1 MPFTEVPDKW
11 NLQQRLAAAFRERH
25 LSARSNTCDNDT
37 IRLDDLE
44 ALALM
49 INFEYDDS
57 AGPPLLSNLGRLF
70 LTHAYWHTYGLDAF
84 HCLDKK
90 QMSRIPNNDVG
101 SSEKLS
107 LHETKD
113 YFNALLAL
121 AVIAR
126 QLTQTLCS
134 PFSKREGVILNDI
147 HNLYEQL
154 DYWRDSCCPRHL
166 QRYTDSAGRPNPIEI
181 NEPNSSRTGK
191 YTQLYRAVLW
201 ALELHCRLMIEDCVS
216 EIGLQDK
223 TSLEAEVLARRVE
236 YESLCALNE
245 MVNICQWMK
254 QHETRHHED
263 HERHSLIDLTPN
275 IFRNICAGM
284 CYWSCQRGI
293 DLCDSGPPRLLQP
306 RHATDREEIL
316 KRRVLKYVE
325 NAQLLRDAAATAI
338 SHRDTAHVLERID
351 KQRELLDSRLNLL

>member
-49 INFEYDDS
+49 INFDYDDS

-126 QLTQTLCS
+126 
-134 PFSKREGVILNDI
+134 
-147 HNLYEQL
+147 
-154 DYWRDSCCPRHL
+154 
-166 QRYTDSAGRPNPIEI
+166 
-181 NEPNSSRTGK
+181 
-191 YTQLYRAVLW
+191 
-201 ALELHCRLMIEDCVS
+201 
-216 EIGLQDK
+216 
-223 TSLEAEVLARRVE
+223 
-236 YESLCALNE
+236 
-245 MVNICQWMK
+245 
-254 QHETRHHED
+254 
-263 HERHSLIDLTPN
+263 
-275 IFRNICAGM
+275 
-284 CYWSCQRGI
+284 
-293 DLCDSGPPRLLQP
+293 
-306 RHATDREEIL
+306 
-316 KRRVLKYVE
+316 
-325 NAQLLRDAAATAI
+325 
-338 SHRDTAHVLERID
+338 
-351 KQRELLDSRLNLL
+351 